1 MEWLI
6 WGVSSLLLLAKSV
19 KDSVPS
25 TPTPSVCSR
34 AKLRNTYINKIKSN
48 NVESSCLTKFS
59 VKMQQGTPE
68 SFMLFLILEYLH
80 HLVWSARQ
88 SSSEWPLHPSS
99 PRGPGWCQ
107 PLRCGRWAPVPR
119 GHLGAAPGTQH
130 NRVSVNWTPL
140 CNKAWYI
147 STSLLNYLFFP
158 FYILQMYQLHHFHQ
172 IHIYFYWYI
181 ILERVLHVI
190 HLRNTLC
197 DKILKKMCT

>member
-1 MEWLI
+1 MLSQVVWL
-6 WGVSSLLLLAKSV
+6 SLVLK
-19 KDSVPS
+19 
-25 TPTPSVCSR
+25 CNR
-34 AKLRNTYINKIKSN
+34 
-48 NVESSCLTKFS
+48 EH
-59 VKMQQGTPE
+59 Q
-68 SFMLFLILEYLH
+68 SFMLFPILEYLH

-119 GHLGAAPGTQH
+119 GHLGAAPGTKH

-197 DKILKKMCT
+197 DKILKKNVYLNFPVFFSLLSLEPFLC

>member
-1 MEWLI
+1 MLSQVVWL
-6 WGVSSLLLLAKSV
+6 SLVLK
-19 KDSVPS
+19 
-25 TPTPSVCSR
+25 CNR
-34 AKLRNTYINKIKSN
+34 
-48 NVESSCLTKFS
+48 EH
-59 VKMQQGTPE
+59 Q

-147 STSLLNYLFFP
+147 STCLLSYLFFP
-158 FYILQMYQLHHFHQ
+158 FYKLPTGTLPPNTYLLLLVHVYHFRKSASCNTST
-172 IHIYFYWYI
+172 
-181 ILERVLHVI
+181 LEQH
-190 HLRNTLC
+190 TLYLV
-197 DKILKKMCT
+197 KS